1 VFPSLKSRWLGVRG
15 AEVLCKEELEP
26 WPGMVG
32 GLLNLEVPDLRE
44 DGAGWISAGGA
55 SDFDGAAEVIG
66 AREDCR
72 WDGILVDVE
81 CSRQNDS

>member
-1 VFPSLKSRWLGVRG
+1 MFPSLKSRRLGVRG
-15 AEVLCKEELEP
+15 AEVLCKEELEL

-32 GLLNLEVPDLRE
+32 GLLNLGVPGLRE
-44 DGAGWISAGGA
+44 DGAGRISAGGA
-55 SDFDGAAEVIG
+55 SDFEGAAEVG
-66 AREDCR
+66 VREDCR

>member
-1 VFPSLKSRWLGVRG
+1 MFPSLMSRRLGVRG
-15 AEVLCKEELEP
+15 ADVLCKEELEP

-32 GLLNLEVPDLRE
+32 GLLNLGVPDLRE
-44 DGAGWISAGGA
+44 DGAGRISAGGA
-55 SDFDGAAEVIG
+55 SDFEGAA
-66 AREDCR
+66 EDCR